1 MDREQWTRQTFQIF
15 SRGDFCK
22 VWTPQITMIFWQ
34 KTDEKGMYIGDI
46 ILSGERII

>member
-1 MDREQWTRQTFQIF
+1 
-15 SRGDFCK
+15 
-22 VWTPQITMIFWQ
+22 MIFWQ

>member
-1 MDREQWTRQTFQIF
+1 MRPSGLPDIF
-15 SRGDFCK
+15 RKGIPARCWAPLIS
-22 VWTPQITMIFWQ
+22 MIFWQ